1 MKKAVTLSIS
11 LLIGCLNGM
20 LYCMDGKEF
29 TLVRATPNE
38 DLSRQKEMIDK
49 LYLQHTNSGEEEYT
63 KRAVDANFSIIERW
77 IRQKE
82 EGKHLLNILDEE
94 KLVGCMTIEE
104 LDEERLGVHLS
115 ATLPA
120 YAPWYPLMLK
130 LVQQEFPKAK
140 TISTT
145 SSSKIKG
152 LQAILEMLGFVRDDA
167 YSCNKE
173 LAVVIEEPVGYTKKF
188 D

>member
-1 MKKAVTLSIS
+1 MLSIM
-11 LLIGCLNGM
+11 LFIGCLSGM
-20 LYCMDGKEF
+20 IYCMDGKEF
-29 TLVRATPNE
+29 TLVRATSNE
-38 DLSRQKEMIDK
+38 DLSRQKKMIDQ
-49 LYLQHTNSGEEEYT
+49 LYLQHTNPGEEEYT
-63 KRAVDANFSIIERW
+63 KHAVSTNFTIVEKW

-82 EGKHLLNILDEE
+82 EGKHLLNILDKE

-167 YSCNKE
+167 YSGNE
-173 LAVVIEEPVGYTKKF
+173 EMRVAVEDPVGYTKQF

>member
-1 MKKAVTLSIS
+1 MIH
-11 LLIGCLNGM
+11 
-20 LYCMDGKEF
+20 CMDEKKF
-29 TLVRATPNE
+29 TLVRATSNE
-38 DLSRQKEMIDK
+38 DLSRHKKMIDQ
-49 LYLQHTNSGEEEYT
+49 LYLQHTNPGEEEYT
-63 KRAVDANFSIIERW
+63 KRAVDTNFTIVERW

-104 LDEERLGVHLS
+104 LDEERLAVHLS
-115 ATLPA
+115 ATLPE
-120 YAPWYPLMLK
+120 YTRWYPLMLK
-130 LVQQEFPKAK
+130 LIQREFPNAK

-152 LQAILEMLGFVRDDA
+152 LEKILEMLGFVRDDA
-167 YSCNKE
+167 YSGNKE
-173 LAVVIEEPVGYTKKF
+173 MRLVVEDPVGYTKQL